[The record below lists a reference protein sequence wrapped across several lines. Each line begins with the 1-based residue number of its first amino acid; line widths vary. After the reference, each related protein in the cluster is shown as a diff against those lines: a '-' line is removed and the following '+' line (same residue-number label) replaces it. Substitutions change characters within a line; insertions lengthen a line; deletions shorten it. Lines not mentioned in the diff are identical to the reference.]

1 MPPAHPQMAEDVDD
15 AEDAELRR
23 IERQGTGGHVD
34 MDSPSRHSTRS
45 SNVFTSEDG
54 SPDRSGGGERQQ
66 PPPQSTFP
74 RPPVHA
80 AARAAQIQQ
89 QAANILTLMKS
100 RAGITTY
107 KTSWKAYDDWHE
119 CRWACKAP
127 RCPWTGLLWLD
138 VNAATEFASYM
149 AADGRTAAQVC
160 VLTETLLPALLA
172 TWLGASLPRYPATPL
187 PRYLADPP
195 LPPRYLAIL
204 LPPLLPATFKQS

>member
-1 MPPAHPQMAEDVDD
+1 
-15 AEDAELRR
+15 
-23 IERQGTGGHVD
+23 

-107 KTSWKAYDDWHE
+107 KTSWKAYNEWHE
-119 CRWACKAP
+119 CRWACKAALAVVAS
-127 RCPWTGLLWLD
+127 REMVNGREVIRRGWLWG
-138 VNAATEFASYM
+138 EIEGY
-149 AADGRTAAQVC
+149 
-160 VLTETLLPALLA
+160 
-172 TWLGASLPRYPATPL
+172 
-187 PRYLADPP
+187 
-195 LPPRYLAIL
+195 
-204 LPPLLPATFKQS
+204 TFGDEVDS